1 MPLAT
6 APRAL
11 PRLRRPTRRPGR
23 RSRAPWVWGAVAAVA
38 LLGALG
44 GSPQTQP
51 AAPVPAAASADP
63 APPVAAGAAAA
74 PAAPAEPCDPVEEW
88 DCIPEP
94 LPRDPAP
101 APQEPDDGEEAE
113 EPDTPDGPGG
123 MAGWVFDGITSAIN
137 AFFTELAT
145 AALNPLLEL
154 LGETLLTTP
163 TPDEL
168 PQVDRLWSNS
178 WYIALSAYT
187 VLVMAGGVIVM
198 SYQTLQTQY
207 SVREVAP
214 RLAVGFLASALSL
227 YFATR
232 MIVIANALSGA
243 VMGQGID
250 PDAPSVALTDMVLSS
265 LGDAG
270 MFTVLLGLA
279 VAGFLVAVLVTYV
292 IRVALITILLAGAPL
307 ALMCHALPQT
317 EAIARWWWKAFAGLL
332 GIQVA
337 QSLTLVAALNV
348 FLSSD
353 GFTFIGSNPTGLA
366 NMLVALA
373 LFYILFK
380 IPFWILSA
388 TRLSSGGGSIAGR
401 LVRAYLTYKTF
412 GLLRGAGRGGAPPR
426 LAPGRRG
433 PGPGPGPGRGGRR
446 GGPSPGP
453 AAAARRRGPRAGGP
467 NMPARLP
474 GPPRRPPGRPLF
486 RAPHQQFTPPPYR
499 ATRAPAMAHFQA
511 PNAPGQG
518 GPARPGARPAAP
530 PGQPVFRAPGQGRP
544 APRPGP
550 RPAAPGRP
558 RFQQPTNQPAQPP
571 RKATRPPAAATFRS
585 PAPQAGNVPAPH
597 RRQPPPRPAFSSA
610 PPPPPR
616 PGRPSGNR

>member
-11 PRLRRPTRRPGR
+11 PQLRRRPIQRRGR
-23 RSRAPWVWGAVAAVA
+23 RSGAPWVWGAVAAVA
-38 LLGALG
+38 LMGALG
-44 GSPQTQP
+44 GSPQTE
-51 AAPVPAAASADP
+51 
-63 APPVAAGAAAA
+63 PVAPAGPASPVAAAA
-74 PAAPAEPCDPVEEW
+74 PAVPAEPCDPVEDW

-101 APQEPDDGEEAE
+101 APEGPEGGE
-113 EPDTPDGPGG
+113 EPDEPDEPDGHGPGG
-123 MAGWVFDGITSAIN
+123 IAGWVFDGITSAIN

-145 AALNPLLEL
+145 AALNPLLDL

-198 SYQTLQTQY
+198 SYQTFQTQY

-214 RLAVGFLASALSL
+214 RLAMGFLASALSL
-227 YFATR
+227 FFATR

-250 PDAPSVALTDMVLSS
+250 PDAPSVALTDMVLSA

-317 EAIARWWWKAFAGLL
+317 EPIARWWWKAFAGLL

-388 TRLSSGGGSIAGR
+388 TRLTSGGSSIAGR
-401 LVRAYLTYKTF
+401 LVRAYLTYKTV
-412 GLLRGAGRGGAPPR
+412 GLLRGGAPPR

-433 PGPGPGPGRGGRR
+433 PGPGPGPGRGGRGR
-446 GGPSPGP
+446 GPSPGGP
-453 AAAARRRGPRAGGP
+453 AAAARRGPRAGGP

-486 RAPHQQFTPPPYR
+486 RQPNQQFTPPPYH

-511 PNAPGQG
+511 PDAPSG
-518 GPARPGARPAAP
+518 GRGSQRPARPAGP
-530 PGQPVFRAPGQGRP
+530 PGNPVFRAPGQGRP
-544 APRPGP
+544 APRPGQ
-550 RPAAPGRP
+550 RPAAPDQP
-558 RFQQPTNQPAQPP
+558 RFQQPTTQPTPP
-571 RKATRPPAAATFRS
+571 PAPQATRPPAAASFRS
-585 PAPQAGNVPAPH
+585 PVPPAGNVPAPQ
-597 RRQPPPRPAFSSA
+597 RRQPPPRPAFSS
-610 PPPPPR
+610 PPPPP
-616 PGRPSGNR
+616 PGRPPRNR